1 VIVAVLVFLAAA
13 PPGETKP
20 SGAHERAAAPADPL
34 ASPTVGTAPDLAG
47 VAPEHPSDADA
58 PKPVDAVGALDEAAR
73 PSATPGTGAG
83 AKLEP
88 PLPEPPKELPP
99 PSLGVGELLGQLV
112 KMILMLGVVVGLAY
126 LTLNKGLGKL
136 VERQN
141 LGKRVK
147 VVERVALDS
156 KRSLFLVDLDGKQLL
171 LGAGEG
177 GVVFIRDVEPAAPAP
192 SPKSAGF
199 ADTLKRAVAG
209 EPPVTTGLA
218 KAVEDKTA

>member
-1 VIVAVLVFLAAA
+1 M
-13 PPGETKP
+13 
-20 SGAHERAAAPADPL
+20 
-34 ASPTVGTAPDLAG
+34 
-47 VAPEHPSDADA
+47 
-58 PKPVDAVGALDEAAR
+58 
-73 PSATPGTGAG
+73 
-83 AKLEP
+83 
-88 PLPEPPKELPP
+88 
-99 PSLGVGELLGQLV
+99 GELLGQLV

-147 VVERVALDS
+147 VVERVALDA
-156 KRSLFLVDLDGKQLL
+156 KRSLFLVDLDGKQML

-177 GVVFIRDVEPAAPAP
+177 GVVFIRDVDPASATAAKVPP
-192 SPKSAGF
+192 PKAARF
-199 ADTLKRAVAG
+199 TDTLKRAVG